1 VPSAKAYALVLAVAL
16 AASVTAVRGG
26 FVYDDEPVVQDDAR
40 LRALRNLPILV
51 TSPYWAG
58 DIPDR
63 IYRPLTTASFA
74 VDWAVGRGSPVV
86 FHAVNVALHL
96 GVTALVLLLAGALL
110 GPGAIVAALWFAVHP
125 VHVEAF
131 APVVG
136 RSEVLAALGY
146 LAALLA
152 YAAESRAASEAP
164 RGARRALLALV
175 VLAGATTAFAA
186 KEHALTLPAMLLLA
200 DAWTAR
206 TSGRAFRAVLRG
218 HAVLWCG
225 VVALA
230 AGYLVARG
238 AVLGTTFGAGV
249 AAAGLAGTTWASR
262 LAIMLPAY
270 LEWGRLL
277 AFPLRL
283 SADYAPDQFVP
294 STGLDAAHVA
304 GAVLVAAIVVAAWR
318 LRRTAP
324 GFTAGVVCFVVAGSV
339 ASNVPFPTGVVLGER
354 LLYLPSVGVAIAFGA
369 LWELLPRHRLVWP
382 ATALLLTLLAA
393 RTLARIPV
401 WSTPARFLAAR
412 VADAPRSYRTHWN
425 LGARAFDRGDAVTG
439 ERELLTAAR
448 IRPEDGSLLEE
459 IGFHYLS
466 AGALGLADR
475 FSSAAY
481 ALDTLNSGAASQAV
495 LARFRAGALDSAEA
509 LARLAL
515 RRDPANEILVY
526 AAASV
531 FDRRG
536 EPQRVLAAAR
546 RSVFLHPES
555 SGLQLVAA
563 DAARRLGLCTE
574 ARTRLGKAFALI
586 RTEGARTEVR
596 RRLDDLAQCRPSR

>member
-1 VPSAKAYALVLAVAL
+1 MVLAVAL
-16 AASVTAVRGG
+16 AASVTALRDG
-26 FVYDDEPVVQDDAR
+26 FVYDDEPVVRDDAR
-40 LRALRNLPILV
+40 LRSLRNLPALV
-51 TSPYWAG
+51 ASPYWSG
-58 DIPDR
+58 DIADR

-86 FHAVNVALHL
+86 FHAGNIALHL
-96 GVTALVLLLAGALL
+96 AVTALVLLLAGTVL
-110 GPGAIVAALWFAVHP
+110 GRGAVVAALWFAVHP

-146 LAALLA
+146 LAAVLA
-152 YAAESRAASEAP
+152 YAAESRAAAAAP
-164 RGARRALLALV
+164 RGARRALLSLV
-175 VLAGATTAFAA
+175 VLAGAATAFAA

-206 TSGRAFRAVLRG
+206 SSGRPFRMVVRS
-218 HAVLWCG
+218 HALLWCG

-249 AAAGLAGTTWASR
+249 EATGLGGTSWSGR
-262 LAIMLPAY
+262 LAIMLPGF

-294 STGLDAAHVA
+294 STAFDAAHVA
-304 GAVLVAAIVVAAWR
+304 GALLVTAIVVAAWR
-318 LRRTAP
+318 LRRTVP
-324 GFTAGVVCFVVAGSV
+324 GFTAGVAWFAVAAAV
-339 ASNVPFPTGVVLGER
+339 ASNVPFPTGVVVGER
-354 LLYLPSVGVAIAFGA
+354 LLYLPSVGAALALGA
-369 LWELLPRHRLVWP
+369 LWERLPRHRIVWP
-382 ATALLLTLLAA
+382 ATALVLSLLAA
-393 RTLARIPV
+393 RSLARIPV
-401 WSTPARFLAAR
+401 WRTPARFLAAR

-425 LGARAFDRGDAVTG
+425 LGARAFDRGDAATG
-439 ERELLTAAR
+439 ERELLAAAR
-448 IRPEDGSLLEE
+448 IQPNDGSLLKE

-466 AGALGLADR
+466 AGAFGLADR
-475 FSSAAY
+475 FSTAAY
-481 ALDTLNSGAASQAV
+481 ALDTLNSGAASQAI
-495 LARFRAGALDSAEA
+495 LARLRAGALDSSEA

-515 RRDPANEILVY
+515 RRDPGNEVLVF
-526 AAASV
+526 AASAV

-536 EPQRVLAAAR
+536 EPQRILAAAR
-546 RSVFLHPES
+546 RCAFVHPEN

-563 DAARRLGLCTE
+563 DAAGRLGLCAE
-574 ARTRLGKAFALI
+574 ARARLEKAYALV
-586 RTEGARTEVR
+586 RTDSARAEVR
-596 RRLDDLAQCRPSR
+596 RRLDGAAACRPAR